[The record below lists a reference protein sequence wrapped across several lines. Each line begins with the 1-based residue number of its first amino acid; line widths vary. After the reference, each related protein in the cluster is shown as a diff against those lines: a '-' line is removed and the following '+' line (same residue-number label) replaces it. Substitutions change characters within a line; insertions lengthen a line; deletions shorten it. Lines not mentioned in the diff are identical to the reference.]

1 LKKFS
6 TILTLSVL
14 LAPAAFAQNAS
25 TKASTSVAPQ
35 EAAASVALSEQV
47 IYKYLLAELSFQRG
61 ESFAAYSTMMAL
73 ARSTN
78 DARLARRALEFA
90 ASGSLPGEALK
101 AVRLWRELAPQSDEA
116 SQTLTS
122 LLIANNQL
130 DEAKAALAQL
140 LSSSGQAKLPAA
152 VATVQRQLARVNDR
166 NRRQT
171 MLRELLEPYRDSLD
185 VQIALVQSAMV
196 AGDRPTALR
205 EARAALDKHP
215 SSELAVLLL
224 AQIIENKTDAAK
236 LLADFVK
243 KNPKAR
249 EVRLTYARMLIELTR
264 LPEAKAEF
272 AQILKQYPED
282 QTTLYALGLL
292 AAQAGELKDAEKYL
306 SAYVRTLGGVPDRER
321 DSSQALMVL
330 AQIAQERNDIRGA
343 LDWLE
348 KIDSA
353 NPSGYVVATLKRAQL
368 VAKSGDVE
376 NARAVI
382 HSADVEADDDR
393 VKLIIGE
400 AQLLRDAGRIDD
412 ALKLVAEALETRK
425 NNLDLMYEHAMLA
438 EKANQ
443 FDLME
448 RELRQIIK
456 LAPDNQH
463 AYNALG
469 YSLADRNERLQEA
482 YDLIKKASQLAP
494 QDPYILDSLG
504 WAEFRLGRYEEAAM
518 TLKRAYEIKADPEI
532 AAHLGEVLWKLGRE
546 DEAKKLWRN
555 ANAADPKNE
564 TLKGT
569 LQRLQVKL

>member
-1 LKKFS
+1 MKKFS

-14 LAPAAFAQNAS
+14 LSPTAFAQTSSS
-25 TKASTSVAPQ
+25 TAATAVAPQ
-35 EAAASVALSEQV
+35 EVAPNVALSEQV
-47 IYKYLLAELSFQRG
+47 IYKYLLAEMSFQRG
-61 ESFAAYSTMMAL
+61 ESFAAYSTMIAL
-73 ARSTN
+73 ARSTG
-78 DARLARRALEFA
+78 DSRLARRALEFA
-90 ASGSLPGEALK
+90 ATGSLPGEALK
-101 AVRLWRELAPQSDEA
+101 AVRLWRELAPQSEEA
-116 SQTLTS
+116 SQALIG

-140 LSSSGQAKLPAA
+140 LASSGSAKLPAA

-166 NRRQT
+166 NRRQN

-196 AGDRPTALR
+196 AGDRSTALR
-205 EARAALDKHP
+205 EARSALEKHP
-215 SSELAVLLL
+215 TSELAALLL
-224 AQIIENKTDAAK
+224 AQITENKAEATK
-236 LLADFVK
+236 SLAEFLK
-243 KNPKAR
+243 KNPKSR
-249 EVRLTYARMLIELTR
+249 EVRLTYARMLIEQNK
-264 LPEAKAEF
+264 LPDAKAEF

-306 SAYVRTLGGVPDRER
+306 STYVRTLGGEPDRER
-321 DSSQALMVL
+321 DSSQALMIL

-343 LDWLE
+343 LEWLE
-348 KIDSA
+348 KIDPSNA
-353 NPSGYVVATLKRAQL
+353 SGYVVATLKRAQL
-368 VAKSGDVE
+368 VARSGDVE

-382 HSADVEADDDR
+382 HSADVEAEDDR
-393 VKLIIGE
+393 IKLIIGE
-400 AQLLRDAGRIDD
+400 AQLLRDAGRIDE
-412 ALKLVAEALETRK
+412 ALKLVGDALNTHK
-425 NNLDLMYEHAMLA
+425 NNLDLLYEHAMLA

-448 RELRQIIK
+448 RELRHIIK

-469 YSLADRNERLQEA
+469 YSLADRNVRLQEA

-504 WAEFRLGRYEEAAM
+504 WAEFRLGRYEEAAT

-555 ANAADPKNE
+555 ANTADPKNE